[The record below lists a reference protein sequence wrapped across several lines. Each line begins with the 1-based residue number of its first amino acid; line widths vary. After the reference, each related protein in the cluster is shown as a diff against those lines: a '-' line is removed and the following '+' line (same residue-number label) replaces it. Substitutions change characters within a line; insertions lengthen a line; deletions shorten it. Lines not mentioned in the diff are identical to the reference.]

1 MTSSDILQNLGQ
13 SVIDC
18 DPEAAE
24 RWASE
29 AVATGVDP
37 LAALAAMTDAI
48 RAVGD
53 GFACGELWLPD
64 LIAAADAMTAGTTV
78 LEAEIARRGLQ
89 QQGLGVVVIGTVF
102 GDIHDIGKNMV
113 ATLLRAAGFI
123 VHDLGINITAA
134 GFVDAVARYDAQV
147 LALSALLTTTAPE
160 QKKVIELLTKAGLRD
175 RVKVIVGGGG
185 ITAGFAESI
194 GADGY
199 DATAPGAVKLARRLL
214 GV

>member
-1 MTSSDILQNLGQ
+1 M
-13 SVIDC
+13 
-18 DPEAAE
+18 
-24 RWASE
+24 R
-29 AVATGVDP
+29 
-37 LAALAAMTDAI
+37 
-48 RAVGD
+48 
-53 GFACGELWLPD
+53 
-64 LIAAADAMTAGTTV
+64 
-78 LEAEIARRGLQ
+78 

-113 ATLLRAAGFI
+113 ATLLRAAGFV

-134 GFVDAVARYDAQV
+134 AFVDAVAKHNAQV

-160 QKKVIELLTKAGLRD
+160 QKKVIELLREAGLREQ
-175 RVKVIVGGGG
+175 VKVIVGGGG
-185 ITAGFAESI
+185 ITAAFADSI

>member
-1 MTSSDILQNLGQ
+1 MTTPDILENLAQ
-13 SVIDC
+13 SVTDY
-18 DPEAAE
+18 DPEGAA
-24 RWASE
+24 RWAGE
-29 AVATGVDP
+29 AIAAGIDP
-37 LAALAAMTDAI
+37 LAALAALTDAI

-53 GFACGELWLPD
+53 GFACGDLWLPD
-64 LIAAADAMTAGTTV
+64 LIAAADAMSAGTAV
-78 LEAEIARRGLQ
+78 LEAEIAARGMR

-113 ATLLRAAGFI
+113 ATLLRAAGFV

-134 GFVDAVARYDAQV
+134 AFVDAVAKHNAQV

-160 QKKVIELLTKAGLRD
+160 QKKVIELLREAGLREQ
-175 RVKVIVGGGG
+175 VKVIVGGGG
-185 ITAGFAESI
+185 ITAAFADSI